1 MAEAP
6 EHSAL
11 ASQQHALA
19 RRRLAGFKLH
29 LLGYAAA
36 MVLLVVIHV
45 IVQPEQPWFVL
56 FLVGWGAPLAVH
68 CAWVM
73 GLFGD
78 RP

>member
-6 EHSAL
+6 EHS
-11 ASQQHALA
+11 ALA

-29 LLGYAAA
+29 MLAYAAA
-36 MVLLVVIHV
+36 MVVLVAIHV

-68 CAWVM
+68 CAYAM
-73 GLFGD
+73 GLFGGG
-78 RP
+78 R